1 MEALNQIKVG
11 IITIGMIIVFA
22 TIGWMHIEGWDLFTS
37 LYVSIITVSTVGYG
51 DVTPQTF
58 LGKLL
63 SLIIVVSGVGAVAY
77 TFSGIARFF
86 IEGQF
91 KRIIRLKKMQN
102 RLKKLSDHYIIC
114 GFGKFGKVVA
124 KKFKDAG
131 VPFVVIDEDQ
141 QTVDEILEK
150 DPNLIYVVGDA
161 TSDDVLYKAG
171 IERAKGLITVVD
183 SDAENV
189 FITLSAKRLNPNIY
203 TVAKAENK
211 NTVDKLLKAGADRVV
226 SPYDIGGSRIA
237 EMSLKPEVFD
247 FVSSLMDISQDME
260 IGKFQIPKTSG
271 IVGKTLYESKIRPK
285 TGATILAI
293 KKGNELLVN
302 PGPDT
307 VLDRDNIICAFGTKK
322 QLEELKKILDDK

>member
-11 IITIGMIIVFA
+11 IITIGMIIIFA

-150 DPNLIYVVGDA
+150 YPNLIYVVGDA

-247 FVSSLMDISQDME
+247 FVSSLMD
-260 IGKFQIPKTSG
+260 TS
-271 IVGKTLYESKIRPK
+271 
-285 TGATILAI
+285 
-293 KKGNELLVN
+293 
-302 PGPDT
+302 
-307 VLDRDNIICAFGTKK
+307 
-322 QLEELKKILDDK
+322 